1 MPECFSATK
10 KCVVFLTCKNVQNR
24 RVWVKEKKGIE
35 YKMMFNIMVGV
46 LGLLAVVAGIFAWK
60 LENGSFGEE
69 DETEGNLEVIV
80 DQRKEESK

>member
-1 MPECFSATK
+1 
-10 KCVVFLTCKNVQNR
+10 
-24 RVWVKEKKGIE
+24 
-35 YKMMFNIMVGV
+35 MMFNIMVGV
-46 LGLLAVVAGIFAWK
+46 LGLLALVAGIFAWK